1 MANVM
6 RIDVIDNLEAF
17 TELRPQWEAAYQ
29 ADPEAQFFLSWTW
42 MSKWLPMLE
51 GPWFI
56 LAVTPTAS
64 ASDYVGF
71 FPLRLR
77 LKERKAGGFYN
88 EINMAG
94 NFSADY
100 TGFVCAPEFQDR
112 VIPALAAYLKRL
124 NWTRLNLENIRMSDE
139 RQRLLLSHF
148 SKSKFNTKAHER
160 VNQRDNINNRVCP
173 YAALPNNWDSYLDGL
188 SANTR
193 QKLRRLLRQIEG
205 NDEFRITHA
214 DADSVERD
222 LKVLLKFWSVKWG
235 PRKGNRLNTILTSNF
250 KMLKSCAESGALFLP
265 VLWRGETPVCALAS
279 LIDPDKK
286 SLLFYIG
293 GRDETFNTPPPG
305 LILHAH
311 SIRYAIAGGFKI
323 YDFLRGNEP
332 YKYSLATVERRISCI
347 TVSTRHGGNLHAKL
361 DPRSLPEVLERAT
374 ELHQAGRLKA
384 AELGYRQ
391 VLDTDPQSE
400 KALYCLGQLMATEGR
415 HGAAT
420 RLFKTLVAIK
430 PASEKAWL
438 RLGYSLEANGRFS
451 DAADAYRE
459 VIALRPELAI
469 AHNKIGGA
477 LFKLRR
483 FDEAIAAF
491 DNAIELQP
499 DYTEAEVSRANT
511 LHMLGM
517 LQIEK
522 RAHYAALNVRLG
534 DKFRKN
540 GAVSFALHCY
550 RQAIA
555 MQHDLIQAHYS
566 LGQALQSQNDVDG
579 ALQSYRKVIEI
590 DPGYSDVQKLVSA
603 LSPKSKRTPPSVSIS
618 ESISA
623 PA

>member
-1 MANVM
+1 MGAFM
-6 RIDVIDNLEAF
+6 RIDVIDSLEAF
-17 TELRPQWEAAYQ
+17 NRLQPEWDAVYH

-56 LAVTPTAS
+56 LAVRPPAG
-64 ASDYVGF
+64 ASDCVGF

-77 LKERKAGGFYN
+77 IRERKAGGFYN

-100 TGFVCAPEFQDR
+100 TGFICTPEFQDR
-112 VIPALAAYLKRL
+112 VIAALAAHLKRM
-124 NWTRLNLENIRMSDE
+124 NWTRINLENILMSDA
-139 RQRLLLSHF
+139 RRRLFLSHF
-148 SKSKFNTKAHER
+148 SKGKFNTKEHER
-160 VNQRDNINNRVCP
+160 VNQRDNVNNRICP
-173 YAALPNNWDSYLDGL
+173 YAALPNNWDSYLEGL

-193 QKLRRLLRQIEG
+193 QKIRRFLRQIEE

-214 DADSVERD
+214 DADSLDRD
-222 LKVLLKFWSVKWG
+222 LSVLLKFWGVKWG
-235 PRKGNRLNTILTSNF
+235 PRKGSRLNTILTSNY
-250 KMLKSCAESGALFLP
+250 KMLKSCADSDALFLP
-265 VLWRGETPVCALAS
+265 VLWRGETPLCALAS

-293 GRDETFNTPPPG
+293 GRDETFNNPPPG

-347 TVSTRHGGNLHAKL
+347 TVTTRHGSNLHDKL
-361 DPRSLPEVLERAT
+361 DPRSVPEVLERAT

-391 VLDTDPQSE
+391 ILDTDPESE
-400 KALYCLGQLMATEGR
+400 KALYCLGQLLATEGR

-420 RLFKTLVAIK
+420 RLFKTLVSVK

-438 RLGYSLEANGRFS
+438 RLGHSLEAKGRFA
-451 DAADAYRE
+451 DAVDAYRQ
-459 VIALRPELAI
+459 VIALRPEIAV

-477 LFKLRR
+477 LYKLRR

-491 DNAIELQP
+491 DKAIELQP
-499 DYTEAEVSRANT
+499 GYTEAEVSRANT
-511 LHMLGM
+511 LHMLGT
-517 LQIEK
+517 LPVEK
-522 RAHYAALNVRLG
+522 RAHYAALNVALG

-540 GAVSFALHCY
+540 GAVAFAIHCY

-555 MQHDLIQAHYS
+555 MQHDLVQAHYS
-566 LGQALQSQNDVDG
+566 LGRALQSQDDIDG

-590 DPGYSDVQKLVSA
+590 DPGYSDVLKRVSA
-603 LSPKSKRTPPSVSIS
+603 FSPESKRTPSLADVSQ
-618 ESISA
+618 SISA
-623 PA
+623 SV